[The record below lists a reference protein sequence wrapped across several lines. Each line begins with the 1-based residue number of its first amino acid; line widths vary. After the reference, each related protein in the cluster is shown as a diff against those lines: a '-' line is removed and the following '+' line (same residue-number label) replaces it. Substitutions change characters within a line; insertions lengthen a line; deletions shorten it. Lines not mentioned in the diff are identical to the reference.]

1 MNDYLEPKLAGQIV
15 AKTMQII
22 NCNVNVMDGQ
32 GKIIASGDRDRIGEL
47 HEGALLVLSQA
58 RIVEV
63 DDSMAKHLFGV
74 RPGINLPLKI
84 DGRIAGVIGL
94 TGNPS
99 QLRQYGELVCM
110 AAEMMVEQAKLLS
123 FLAQDSRLREELV
136 HNLIRSD
143 EISPMLAEWAERLG
157 IDLHQPRVVAAV
169 EIDSGQLDVDNP
181 IEELQQLQALLTQP
195 GEKNL
200 IAIISL
206 TELAVLRPALNKYGR
221 WDENEHLR
229 QFQET
234 LALLKTKGH
243 LRIRFALGN
252 YFSGANS
259 IARSWQTA
267 HSTMS
272 IGKRRM
278 PEERCYNYRDLKL
291 PVLLQRLQ
299 GGWQETELLL
309 PVTRLKM
316 MDKNGQLLNSLKI
329 WFKHNNQ
336 TSVAANG
343 LFIHRHTLEYR
354 LNRIADITGLN
365 LADFDDRLAL
375 YIAVQL
381 DEESQVKNGGAL
393 HVHSL

>member
-1 MNDYLEPKLAGQIV
+1 MNGYLEPKLARQIV
-15 AKTMQII
+15 TKTMQII
-22 NCNVNVMDGQ
+22 NCNVNVMDEQ
-32 GKIIASGDRDRIGEL
+32 GKIIASGDQERVGEL

-58 RIVEV
+58 RVVEV
-63 DDSMAKHLFGV
+63 DESMARHLYGV
-74 RPGINLPLKI
+74 RPGINMPLKI

-94 TGNPS
+94 TGNPAH
-99 QLRQYGELVCM
+99 LMQYGELVCM
-110 AAEMMVEQAKLLS
+110 AAEMMLEQAKLLYL
-123 FLAQDSRLREELV
+123 LAQDSRLREELV

-143 EISPMLAEWAERLG
+143 AISPMLAEWAERLG
-157 IDLHQPRVVAAV
+157 IDLQQPRVAVAI
-169 EIDSGQLDVDNP
+169 EIDSGQLNVENP
-181 IEELQQLQALLTQP
+181 IEELQQLQTLLSQP

-221 WDENEHLR
+221 WDEQEHLQ
-229 QFQET
+229 QFQGM
-234 LALLKTKGH
+234 LALMENRGH

-267 HSTMS
+267 HSTMM

-278 PEERCYNYRDLKL
+278 PEERCYSYRDLKL

-309 PVTRLKM
+309 PLAKLKM
-316 MDKNGQLLNSLKI
+316 MDKNGQLQRTLKE

-336 TSVAANG
+336 STPTANA

-354 LNRIADITGLN
+354 LNRIAEITGLK
-365 LADFDDRLAL
+365 LADFDDRLSL

-381 DEESQVKNGGAL
+381 DEENLAKNFT
-393 HVHSL
+393 S